1 MTVRHAFVVAML
13 TAALVLSASAFAS
26 TATVSPSAPA
36 TTTTEI
42 VTPAVPST
50 ANVDPTPTYSSNPT
64 MTYDLSWTLPTAGK
78 SGCTV
83 CHGDPDLV
91 RIQGGETV
99 SLYVNTEVL
108 EASAHKGV
116 ACTGCHI
123 DFAYKTP
130 HSNVTTSGD
139 EWKAVAKSACKNC
152 HPQAFADYTSSSHS
166 PSSKPGESTG
176 TIGAADSSA
185 PGMPKPLCGDCHGGH
200 SIPARTMWKRRR
212 CCTCRASRC
221 AASATPPGTDTYADY
236 YHGAAYK
243 TSAPDAPACWDCHGS
258 HLVLPSTDRQS
269 TTNKDRSLTPA
280 SSAMRTR
287 ETATWTTRSSSTVSR
302 TILEENPLY
311 SGVKSVQDAVGSAV
325 DKVKSV
331 FKKDGS

>member
-1 MTVRHAFVVAML
+1 MTVRQAFVVAML
-13 TAALVLSASAFAS
+13 AAALVLSASAFAS

-50 ANVDPTPTYSSNPT
+50 ANVDPTPVYAKNAT

-83 CHGDPDLV
+83 CHSDPDLV
-91 RIQGGETV
+91 RIQGGQTV

-166 PSSKPGESTG
+166 PSNKPGESTG
-176 TIGAADSSA
+176 TIGAIGSTA

-200 SIPARTMWKRRR
+200 SIPASNNVEAQAVLHLSGLDMCGKCHT
-212 CCTCRASRC
+212 A
-221 AASATPPGTDTYADY
+221 GTDSYEDY

-243 TSAPDAPACWDCHGS
+243 TSAPDSPACWDCHSS
-258 HLVLPSTDRQS
+258 HLVLPSTNRES
-269 TTNKDRSLTPA
+269 TTNKDRIIDTCKQCHADPRDGYVDYTELVHGHQA
-280 SSAMRTR
+280 
-287 ETATWTTRSSSTVSR
+287 
-302 TILEENPLY
+302 ILDANPLY